1 MKTSAE
7 AIEGSHVMEKYQ
19 RLSGQ
24 AGIQMPLQHQLLLF
38 PEPQLVAAAAWPWGW
53 GSPVPFPSAAGVPG
67 AASITSRLGKT
78 QGQRQHYLL
87 C

>member
-24 AGIQMPLQHQLLLF
+24 AGMQIPLQHQLLLF
-38 PEPQLVAAAAWPWGW
+38 PGPQLVAAAVWPRGW
-53 GSPVPFPSAAGVPG
+53 GSPVPFSSAAGAPG
-67 AASITSRLGKT
+67 AESITSRLGKT
-78 QGQRQHYLL
+78 QGQGQHYLL